1 MQEATALE
9 HRIPLPPGARV
20 LVAPGDEVRADDA
33 LATSRA
39 LGEPIAVPTAARLH
53 CDPRDGGRHL
63 IGRPGSTVR
72 AREKLAAW
80 GGREVRSPVDGVL
93 VGYSRTDGVALLAP
107 LGTETPIVGHVRGT
121 VIAVDPSAVVVSVPA
136 ARIGG
141 VHASGDAVHGELM
154 VGVRGPADELRAGQ
168 VDASATGRILVGGS
182 RASAETLARARA
194 MGIAGIV
201 LGGILDKELRDFTA
215 IQDRR
220 EKMGGLSGSFALLL
234 VEGYGK
240 VGLDPGLFAWLN
252 HHQGHEASLF
262 ASDGALYV
270 YDAAPPPP
278 RRVPARDGDRVVIHR
293 RPHQGS
299 SGRVVRVFEQ
309 AHAAPS
315 GLLARQALVALDD
328 GTRAVMPLANL
339 EATPGP

>member
-1 MQEATALE
+1 MTSAVTALD
-9 HRIPLPPGARV
+9 HRVPFPPSARI

-33 LATSRA
+33 LATSRS
-39 LGEPIAVPTAARLH
+39 LGEPIAVPVAARLR
-53 CDPRDGGRHL
+53 CDARDGARHL
-63 IGRPGSTVR
+63 IGRPGVTVR
-72 AREKLAAW
+72 TREKLAAW
-80 GGREVRSPVDGVL
+80 HGREVRSPVDGL
-93 VGYSRTDGVALLAP
+93 LIGYSRTDGVALLAP
-107 LGTETPIVGHVRGT
+107 FGGETAIVGHVRGT
-121 VIAVDPSAVVVSVPA
+121 VTAVEPSSVVVSVPA

-154 VGVRGPADELRAGQ
+154 IGVRSPADELRAGQ
-168 VDASATGRILVGGS
+168 VDVSATGRILVGGS

-215 IQDRR
+215 IQERR
-220 EKMGGLSGSFALLL
+220 EKMGGLTGSFALLL

-240 VGLDPGLFAWLN
+240 VALDPGLFAWLSD
-252 HHQGHEASLF
+252 HQGHEASLF
-262 ASDGALYV
+262 AGEGVLYV

-278 RRVPARDGDRVVIHR
+278 RRVPAHDGDRVVIHR

-299 SGRVVRVFEQ
+299 SGRVERVFDQ
-309 AHAAPS
+309 VHAAAS
-315 GLLARQALVALDD
+315 GLLARHAVVALED

-339 EATPGP
+339 EAT